1 MKGDLREEVGAAK
14 VVEKIEPPS
23 VISIG
28 VCIAA
33 DEVGGTRIDGTN
45 FFNMGFELDKHGG
58 ELLVL
63 TSSGEIEDCVEGGD
77 D

>member
-1 MKGDLREEVGAAK
+1 MSAAK
-14 VVEKIEPPS
+14 VVEKIKSPS
-23 VISIG
+23 VIRIG

-33 DEVGGTRIDGTN
+33 NEVGGIRIDGTDV
-45 FFNMGFELDKHGG
+45 FNMGFELDKHGG

-77 D
+77 DGG